1 MQTHGKGSPVS
12 TIANIVLPAEEFAL
26 HDTLVAVPDVE
37 FDVERVVAH
46 NDERVM
52 PFVWVSSDHMD
63 EVERAFENDASIEN
77 LELLSDLGGERLYQM
92 DWTERIE
99 VVVQILVEA
108 DATVLDCF
116 GTDGRWEFR
125 ILFPDREALSS
136 THEFCEEN
144 GLTIDIQNIYEMDAD
159 RHGRF
164 GLSET
169 QHETLVAAFEHGH
182 YEVPRDIS
190 LDDLA
195 TELDISHQALSERF
209 RRAYSTLIEN
219 TLIVGVGD
227 EE

>member
-1 MQTHGKGSPVS
+1 MS
-12 TIANIVLPAEEFAL
+12 TIANIGLPADEFAL
-26 HDTLVAVPDVE
+26 YESLVAVPDLE
-37 FDVERVVAH
+37 LDVERVVAH
-46 NDERVM
+46 DDERVM
-52 PFVWVSSDHMD
+52 PFIWVSSDRMD
-63 EVERAFENDASIEN
+63 DVARAFENDPSIEN
-77 LELLSDLGGERLYQM
+77 VELLSDLGEERLYRM
-92 DWTERIE
+92 DWTAQIA

-108 DATVLDCF
+108 DATVLDAF
-116 GTDGRWEFR
+116 GTDSRWKFR
-125 ILFPDREALSS
+125 ILFPDREALSA

-164 GLSET
+164 GLSEA
-169 QHETLVAAFEHGH
+169 QHETLIAAFEHGH

>member
-1 MQTHGKGSPVS
+1 MS
-12 TIANIVLPAEEFAL
+12 TIANIELPADEFAL
-26 HDTLVAVPDVE
+26 YDTLVAVPDLE
-37 FDVERVVAH
+37 LDVERVVAH
-46 NDERVM
+46 DDERVM
-52 PFVWVSSDHMD
+52 PFIWVSSDHLE
-63 EVERAFENDASIEN
+63 EVEQAFENDASIEN
-77 LELLSDLGGERLYQM
+77 LELLSDLDDERLYRM
-92 DWTERIE
+92 DWTTQIE
-99 VVVQILVEA
+99 VVVQILVDA
-108 DATVLDCF
+108 DATVLDAF

-125 ILFPDREALSS
+125 ILFPEREALSA
-136 THEFCEEN
+136 THEFCEAE
-144 GLTIDIQNIYEMDAD
+144 GLTMDIQNIYEMDAD

-164 GLSET
+164 GLSEA

-182 YEVPRDIS
+182 YEVPRDIT

>member
-1 MQTHGKGSPVS
+1 MS

-46 NDERVM
+46 DDERVM

-92 DWTERIE
+92 DWTERTE

-108 DATVLDCF
+108 DATVLDAF

-125 ILFPDREALSS
+125 ILFPEREALST
-136 THEFCEEN
+136 THDFCEEN
-144 GLTIDIQNIYEMDAD
+144 DLTIDIRNIYEMDVD

-164 GLSET
+164 GLSEA

-190 LDDLA
+190 LDELA
-195 TELDISHQALSERF
+195 TELDVSHQALSERF

-227 EE
+227 EQ

>member
-1 MQTHGKGSPVS
+1 MS
-12 TIANIVLPAEEFAL
+12 TIANIEIPADEFAL
-26 HDTLVAVPDVE
+26 HDTLVAVSDLE
-37 FDVERVVAH
+37 LDVERVVAH
-46 NDERVM
+46 DDERVM
-52 PFVWVSSDHMD
+52 PFIWVSSDHMD
-63 EVERAFENDASIEN
+63 DVERAFENDASIEN
-77 LELLSDLGGERLYQM
+77 LELLSDLGEERLYRM
-92 DWTERIE
+92 DWTTEIE

-108 DATVLDCF
+108 DATVLDAF

-125 ILFPDREALSS
+125 ILFPEREALSM

-164 GLSET
+164 GLSEA
-169 QHETLVAAFEHGH
+169 QHETLIAAFEHGH
-182 YEVPRDIS
+182 YEVPRDIT

-195 TELDISHQALSERF
+195 DELDISHQALSERF

>member
-1 MQTHGKGSPVS
+1 MS
-12 TIANIVLPAEEFAL
+12 TIANIALPADEFAL
-26 HDTLVAVPDVE
+26 YDALVAVPDLE
-37 FDVERVVAH
+37 LDVERVVAH
-46 NDERVM
+46 DDERVM
-52 PFVWVSSDHMD
+52 PFIWVSSDHMD
-63 EVERAFENDASIEN
+63 DVERAFENDASIEN
-77 LELLSDLGGERLYQM
+77 VELLSDLGEERLYRM
-92 DWTERIE
+92 DWTTQIE

-108 DATVLDCF
+108 DATVLDAF
-116 GTDGRWEFR
+116 GTDGQWEFR
-125 ILFPDREALSS
+125 ILFPEREALSA
-136 THEFCEEN
+136 THDFCEEN

-164 GLSET
+164 GLSEA
-169 QHETLVAAFEHGH
+169 QHETLIAAFEHGH

-219 TLIVGVGD
+219 TLIVGLGD